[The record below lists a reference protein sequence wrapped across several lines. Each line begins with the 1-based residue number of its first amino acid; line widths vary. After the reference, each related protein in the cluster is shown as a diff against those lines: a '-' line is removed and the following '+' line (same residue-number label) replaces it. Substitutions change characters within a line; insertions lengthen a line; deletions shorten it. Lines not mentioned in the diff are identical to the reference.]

1 MRIVLIIAAILA
13 LGTFGGYVWLRSA
26 NGFSARSKPTSM
38 ESFAARAARKLALPA
53 GARDKQNPISKSQEV
68 LDEAMGHWAD
78 HCAICHGNDGSG
90 KSEMGG
96 LMYPPAPD
104 MRTGE
109 TQKLTDGEL
118 FYIIENGI
126 RLTGMPGWGG
136 SEGAARSSWKLVH
149 FVRHLTELSPAEIAT
164 MERMNPKGPE
174 DRQREEDEAVFL
186 NGGTAGNSHEKE
198 HK

>member
-1 MRIVLIIAAILA
+1 MRIVLIIAGILGLGA
-13 LGTFGGYVWLRSA
+13 LGGFVWLRSA
-26 NGFSARSKPTSM
+26 DGFSARSKPTSM
-38 ESFAARAARKLALPA
+38 ESVAARVARKLALPA
-53 GARDKQNPISKSQEV
+53 GAREKQNPVSKSPEV
-68 LDEAMGHWAD
+68 LVEAMGHWAD

-104 MRTGE
+104 MRAE
-109 TQKLTDGEL
+109 PTQRLTDGEL
-118 FYIIENGI
+118 FYIIEIGI

-149 FVRHLTELSPAEIAT
+149 LVRHLTELSPVEIAA
-164 MERMNPKGPE
+164 MEKMNPKGPE
-174 DRQREEDEAVFL
+174 DRQREEDEALFL
-186 NGGTAGNSHEKE
+186 NGGNAGNSHEKE